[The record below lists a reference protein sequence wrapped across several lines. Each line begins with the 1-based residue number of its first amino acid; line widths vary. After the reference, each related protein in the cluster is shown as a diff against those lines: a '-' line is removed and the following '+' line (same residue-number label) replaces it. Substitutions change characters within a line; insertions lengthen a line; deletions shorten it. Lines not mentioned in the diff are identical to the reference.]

1 MGGERPCHCVRL
13 AAALDAVSASLQ
25 RKEKVTLAQV
35 PHLHSKCASWLHHNQ
50 GQALVSKGGTWRSES
65 MDTGTSLKSW
75 LPPPQHAWPC
85 TSLLCWLPPP
95 QHVWPCKWIS
105 PTLSHTGKEGRTTR
119 ECGWRSA
126 RIAAPRRQ
134 WNTLWPVHSHI
145 EAAQHQKSMS
155 SILLGAQPVC
165 VCVH

>member
-1 MGGERPCHCVRL
+1 MGTRRVQGTILWVARDGGRTPLPLCATCCRPGCCQCKSPAQRESHPCLGAPPALQVRKL
-13 AAALDAVSASLQ
+13 ASSQPRPSA
-25 RKEKVTLAQV
+25 
-35 PHLHSKCASWLHHNQ
+35 CF
-50 GQALVSKGGTWRSES
+50 KGGTWRSES
-65 MDTGTSLKSW
+65 MDTG
-75 LPPPQHAWPC
+75 

-155 SILLGAQPVC
+155 SILLGAHPVC